1 MVFSSG
7 RLRYRGRYLAAS
19 CGWGGVTDDKREGD
33 GGTPRGAHS
42 IIGMYFRP
50 DRIVRPSFW
59 AKPILPGDIWC
70 DDPGNL
76 YYNKFCRAPMSASF
90 EDLRRSDPQY
100 DLIMITDWNFPIA
113 VPSLGSAIF
122 MHQWRRP
129 GAPTAGCIA
138 MDRQNLIELAK
149 FVMPGTKLIIR

>member
-19 CGWGGVTDDKREGD
+19 CGRGGVTDNKREGD

-50 DRIVRPSFW
+50 DRIARPSFW

-70 DDPGNL
+70 DDPVNPN
-76 YYNKFCRAPMSASF
+76 YNKFCRAPILASF

-138 MDRQNLIELAK
+138 MDRQNLIGLAK